1 MVHITA
7 LLMVKN
13 ESKRI
18 GVTLESLNVDCIDRI
33 AVYDTGSGDNTLDI
47 CRDFTFKEL
56 VIKEGPWINF
66 EYSRNKSIEW
76 VESLESCEWILL
88 LDANDELKNYENLRD
103 ELENM
108 HLMNGFKV
116 EQEWEEDGII
126 VKYEN
131 VKVIKGNRGWRY
143 DGVVHE
149 QLTNDNIIIDN
160 LSIILYQNR
169 NEVSYKCNSRLE
181 WDRYV
186 LTEVLEKEES
196 NGRVM
201 YYLAETNAKLQNY
214 EEALSLYTKRSE
226 MLDVSDERYMAYLNC
241 GHMNVNLN
249 KGDVAI
255 EWFTKACIYLE
266 KNTGKLQP
274 QPFIEIGKLYRIGGF
289 YSMSIVNLQ
298 TALKLLDNISD
309 KNLIISRICNELS
322 LSAWFNSEFE
332 LGFNACKKVIE
343 CNIHPY
349 LTSALE
355 NFKIFP
361 QNLAILQH
369 CYYINLEERVDRK
382 IHVEKEMKK
391 LGVFNY
397 TRFNAIKYN
406 LGLMGCL
413 ESHIRVLEQFLQLEN
428 AGEFVTI
435 FEDDVQFL
443 KPDITIQGLIKLEKD
458 PDWDVLMLGGSNQG
472 AYKEYKNLPCIQVEE
487 CHACTA
493 YIVRNKYIP
502 TLLSI
507 WTERLDLFLNSNEN
521 NKIENMSMAPDIIW
535 QDLQIKDTF
544 LLLTPLVV
552 TQIPNYSNNVDQF
565 TNHNN
570 AMLNLVNKQYNI
582 IPDIE
587 TIPIPYLIIKKSSIP
602 NAGQGVYTEKFIPK
616 NTAVCEYK
624 GKIIDETDITN
635 ISNSDYLLSLD
646 NGKFIDASDID
657 SGIGRYMNDSKICK
671 TNNCMYAKCTE
682 RMAAYIITTRD
693 IYPYEELFVSYGAP
707 YWQQKRNIDN

>member
-1 MVHITA
+1 
-7 LLMVKN
+7 
-13 ESKRI
+13 
-18 GVTLESLNVDCIDRI
+18 
-33 AVYDTGSGDNTLDI
+33 
-47 CRDFTFKEL
+47 
-56 VIKEGPWINF
+56 
-66 EYSRNKSIEW
+66 
-76 VESLESCEWILL
+76 
-88 LDANDELKNYENLRD
+88 
-103 ELENM
+103 
-108 HLMNGFKV
+108 
-116 EQEWEEDGII
+116 
-126 VKYEN
+126 
-131 VKVIKGNRGWRY
+131 
-143 DGVVHE
+143 
-149 QLTNDNIIIDN
+149 
-160 LSIILYQNR
+160 
-169 NEVSYKCNSRLE
+169 
-181 WDRYV
+181 
-186 LTEVLEKEES
+186 
-196 NGRVM
+196 
-201 YYLAETNAKLQNY
+201 
-214 EEALSLYTKRSE
+214 
-226 MLDVSDERYMAYLNC
+226 
-241 GHMNVNLN
+241 MNVNLN

-274 QPFIEIGKLYRIGGF
+274 QPFIEIGKLYRMGGF

-309 KNLIISRICNELS
+309 KNLIIISRICNELS
-322 LSAWFNSEFE
+322 VSAWFNSEFE

-355 NFKIFP
+355 NYKIFP
-361 QNLAILQH
+361 QNLSILQH

-443 KPDITIQGLIKLEKD
+443 KPNITIQGLIKLEKD

-472 AYKEYKNLPCIQVEE
+472 EYKEYKNLPCIQLEE

-507 WTERLDLFLNSNEN
+507 WTKTLNLFLNSNEN
-521 NKIENMSMAPDIIW
+521 NKIANISMAPDIIW
-535 QDLQIKDTF
+535 HDLQIKDTF

-552 TQIPNYSNNVDQF
+552 TQIPNYSNNVDQL
-565 TNHNN
+565 TNNNN
-570 AMLNLVNKQYNI
+570 AMLNLVNKEYNI
-582 IPDIE
+582 IPNIE
-587 TIPIPYLIIKKSSIP
+587 TIPLPYLIIKKSSIP
-602 NAGQGVYTEKFIPK
+602 NSGQGVYTEKFIPK

-657 SGIGRYMNDSKICK
+657 SGIGRYMNDSKIYK
-671 TNNCMYAKCTE
+671 TNNCMYAKCME
-682 RMAAYIITTRD
+682 RMTAYIVTTRD
-693 IYPYEELFVSYGAP
+693 IYPYEELFISYGAP
-707 YWQQKRNIDN
+707 YWQQKRNIGN